1 MAPPYGFHT
10 TATEVAS
17 DLASSIRGK
26 TVLTTGVTPNSLGS
40 HFVETIAAHAPAL
53 LILASRTQDTIDAT
67 TAAIHAK
74 HPDVPIRGVVVDL
87 SALASVRR
95 AADEVVKMQQDEGIV
110 IDVLMLNAGIMACP
124 YGTTADGF
132 ERQFGTNH
140 LGHFVFAN
148 RIIPGML
155 AKSKQPRVVA
165 VSSEGHQLGPI
176 RWADPGFRGGESYD
190 KWRSYGQAKTA
201 NCLYAWA
208 LADKLGAK
216 GVLAFSLHPG
226 AIMTNLGRH
235 IDIEG
240 DDWSELI
247 SVFDS
252 NGNPQGSKEY
262 WEKTPFKTLDEGTST
277 HVVAAFGNG
286 LEKDN
291 GKFLRDAQI
300 CSFDMVG
307 PWARNSYDA
316 ERLWKMSEE
325 MVSEKF
331 NF

>member
-1 MAPPYGFHT
+1 MAPLYGFHT
-10 TATEVAS
+10 TATEVSS
-17 DLASSIRGK
+17 DLASNIRGK

-74 HPDVPIRGVVVDL
+74 HPAVAVRGVVVDL

-95 AADEVVKMQQDEGIV
+95 AADEVAKMQQDEEIV

-155 AKSKQPRVVA
+155 DGKSKSKQPRVVV
-165 VSSEGHQLGPI
+165 VSSEGHQLGPV
-176 RWADPGFRGGESYD
+176 RWADPGFRGGEAYD

-208 LADKLGAK
+208 LADKLGPK
-216 GVLAFSLHPG
+216 GLLAFSLHPG

-235 IDIEG
+235 IDVEG
-240 DDWSELI
+240 DDWTEL
-247 SVFDS
+247 
-252 NGNPQGSKEY
+252 SKLKFPCLDFLSCAGVINLLMCWVQLACSTATETHKAPRSTGRRPRSRR
-262 WEKTPFKTLDEGTST
+262 WMREHRRTLLLRLGMALRVSSP
-277 HVVAAFGNG
+277 VVQTFIF
-286 LEKDN
+286 LE
-291 GKFLRDAQI
+291 
-300 CSFDMVG
+300 
-307 PWARNSYDA
+307 
-316 ERLWKMSEE
+316 
-325 MVSEKF
+325 
-331 NF
+331 